1 MTAVILRVII
11 ADMPGNIMVSEES
24 KKYLGGTYMYP
35 KRKYQGMSYYSSLF
49 FDLDSVKMLKDI
61 RNKINSIFI
70 YIASN
75 N

>member
-49 FDLDSVKMLKDI
+49 SVKMLKDI
-61 RNKINSIFI
+61 RKTNSKFI
-70 YIASN
+70 CIASN